1 MNLIHC
7 LREEV
12 KKVFADAGGSH
23 DWEHTERVVTLC
35 LHIGKKERADL
46 KVLHLAALL
55 HDIGRKHQDRANG
68 TICHAERG
76 AAMARALLAGYGVDE
91 ALIEKVVH
99 CIETHRFRGDH
110 VPQSKEAQVLFDA
123 DKLDAMGATGIGRAF
138 LFAGEVGA
146 RLHDKDIVVEKTTA
160 YSREDTAY
168 REYLVKL
175 VKLKDRMLTEE
186 GRRMAKTR
194 HQFMVEFFDRLNR
207 EMEGEL

>member
-1 MNLIHC
+1 MDLFD
-7 LREEV
+7 LVRKEV
-12 KKVFADAGGSH
+12 KRVFADARGSH
-23 DWEHTERVVTLC
+23 DWEHTERVAKLC
-35 LHIGKKERADL
+35 LHIGKKENADL
-46 KVLHLAALL
+46 EVLHLAALL
-55 HDIGRKHQDRANG
+55 HDIGREHQDKANG
-68 TICHAERG
+68 TICHAEKG
-76 AAMARALLAGYGVDE
+76 AAIARELLGGYALEE

-146 RLHDKDIVVEKTTA
+146 KLHDKEIVVEHTAA

-175 VKLKDRMLTEE
+175 VTLKDRMLTEE
-186 GRRMAKTR
+186 GKRMAQAR
-194 HQFMVEFFDRLNR
+194 HQFMVEFFNRLNR
-207 EMEGEL
+207 EVEGEL